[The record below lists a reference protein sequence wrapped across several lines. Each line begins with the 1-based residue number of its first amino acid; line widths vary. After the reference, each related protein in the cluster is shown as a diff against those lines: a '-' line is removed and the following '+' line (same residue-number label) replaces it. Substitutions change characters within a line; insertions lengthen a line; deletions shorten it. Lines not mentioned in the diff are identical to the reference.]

1 MPRFP
6 LIGAAFVLLAGLTG
20 CSDVKEVLGYT
31 KQSPDEF
38 QVYARAPLSLPPDY
52 SLRPPAPG
60 SPRPQEGT
68 ARDQA
73 ASAVFGDYTYG
84 TSLSPELMGQTA
96 AVPVSSGEAAL
107 LQSAGATGIDPS
119 IRQTI
124 TQETAALEEQNSNF
138 VDSLIFWRKPDPAT
152 FGTVVDPQA
161 EQQRLQENQALGKPV
176 TEGATPTI
184 ERKKQGL
191 LEGIF

>member
-1 MPRFP
+1 MARSS
-6 LIGAAFVLLAGLTG
+6 LTVGAAFALLASLAG
-20 CSDVKEVLGYT
+20 CADVKEVLGYT

-52 SLRPPAPG
+52 SLRPPTPG
-60 SPRPQEGT
+60 APRPQEGT

-84 TSLSPELMGQTA
+84 SSLAPELMGEAPAQ
-96 AVPVSSGEAAL
+96 PGSIGEAAL

-124 TQETAALEEQNSNF
+124 SQETAALEEQNSTF
-138 VDSLIFWRKPDPAT
+138 VDSLIFWQSPDQ
-152 FGTVVDPQA
+152 FGTVVDPAA
-161 EQQRLQENQALGKPV
+161 EQQRLLENQALGKPV
-176 TEGATPTI
+176 TEGETPTI